1 MDKKFTEGNARN
13 IAKAFTLVELAIVLV
28 VIGIIAAMAIGGTD
42 VLASAQVRSEI
53 NKLAKFEAAL
63 STYTANNNKFPKYL
77 GNDTTSHRLE
87 TRSLIGLGIEEK
99 DLKSK
104 FARNTKD
111 KSAYQLQYCA
121 PDPNDT
127 GGTGFF
133 VLDGDEASNL
143 CLNVGLGV
151 KLTDNSSDTNLMH
164 NAVFCYAELLMDDE
178 NHLTGSVRTH
188 NGADHVTLDDNWSEI
203 ENYNCDNVTDGYGQF
218 GYKIF

>member
-1 MDKKFTEGNARN
+1 MDKKFAESNAKN

-63 STYTANNNKFPKYL
+63 STYSANNNRFPKYL
-77 GNDTTSHRLE
+77 GNDNTSHRLD
-87 TRSLIGLGIEEK
+87 TKMLVGLGIEEK

-104 FARNTKD
+104 FASDSKN

-121 PDPNDT
+121 PDPDNT
-127 GGTGFF
+127 SGTGFF
-133 VLDGDEASNL
+133 VQDGDEASNL

-151 KLTDNSSDTNLMH
+151 DLTNNTSDTNLIH

-188 NGADHVTLDDNWSEI
+188 NGTNPVTLNDNWSEI
-203 ENYNCDNVTDGYGQF
+203 ENYNCDNVTDAYGQF